1 MKKYKSC
8 TAEIGEYCSKHRC
21 IHKKVISKIEL
32 EERIKDAQSE
42 IRMCRRELM
51 KKKKK
56 MRSKK

>member
-56 MRSKK
+56 